1 MDYIYIYDSATKE
14 NEILPFAMMR
24 MELESMMLSE
34 MSKKDKY
41 HKISLICKVYKT
53 KQTSMGERERK
64 TKKQT
69 QL

>member
-1 MDYIYIYDSATKE
+1 
-14 NEILPFAMMR
+14 MMR

-53 KQTSMGERERK
+53 KQTSMGEKREEN
-64 TKKQT
+64 
-69 QL
+69 